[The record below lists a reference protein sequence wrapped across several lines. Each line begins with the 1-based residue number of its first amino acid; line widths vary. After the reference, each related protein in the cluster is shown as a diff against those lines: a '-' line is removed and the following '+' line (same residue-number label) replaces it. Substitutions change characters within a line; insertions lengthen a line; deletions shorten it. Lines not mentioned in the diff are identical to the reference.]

1 MKAPSITSPK
11 KQIPS
16 SISNG
21 HHGKRGFALI
31 ATISVMVLLV
41 MIALAML
48 SLSTI
53 ELRASQNGRAMAEA
67 RANARM
73 ALMIAIGEL
82 QKSMG
87 PDQRVSAPAQLVH
100 EDAPRGLTG
109 VWRSH
114 HATAANPSVDPNENF
129 LRWLVSSPDHARKI
143 DVSTLPTGNGQVARL
158 MGEGTLG
165 ADAAANDLFDAPIV
179 GVDATGTSGAGGYAY
194 AVLDEA
200 VKARID
206 LEPRTNPH
214 GEAGMQARLGEA
226 VRFGAEAIPGIAPDG
241 FPWWENSGQARAV
254 SLASGSLLTGQTA
267 LGQRNH
273 DLTVWTRGVLS
284 DTARGGLR
292 GDLSVLCDNLPTD
305 FINQRIY
312 SDSTAATAPSN
323 PYWAGLRDFA
333 TRYRTI
339 KSSPTEKYQVSASV
353 PDGFTPYLEQGNL
366 ITSNPGHSPNGAPLV
381 PVVTKVEMVFSIL
394 TRDPHV
400 GMGYIQH
407 YDPLH
412 RYMLYMVY
420 SPVITIYNPY
430 NIPMTFYPPRI
441 RLANIPIGLQFYI
454 NGEPQNTQHVSLNQ
468 CYIWRET
475 DQNHRKEFY
484 LKLVDQR
491 SGGATSA
498 GSQITLAPGE
508 TRIYGSA
515 VDPNWSWADE
525 DMGNRTMF
533 DWNDD
538 VTSKAEPFELSS
550 GWNGPG
556 VGFSLDYLHPKHFW
570 RPGTDES
577 GAVMLRPDDMVN
589 VSFEPLM
596 HASSNNQFTAT
607 IELDHNG
614 QGDYKPASVLELAFD
629 STEEMQALFAD
640 RLQDDIKFPALLDP
654 DVMAIDLYE
663 RNDTPIKDY
672 ASVRQ
677 FAHFT
682 FSNKTAIDAGTASRP
697 GTINPAT
704 SLITRI
710 DAGQD
715 PAIQSMEVTML
726 QVENPGAGNPGA
738 IEIDPQDRG
747 YSFTGNTAM
756 TGVRSFPLYEVPT
769 IPPQSIAQ
777 IRHAGLA
784 NSGHLP
790 HFAWTAG
797 ESWAHPLLPR
807 DKVVE
812 TTSLQST
819 PYLDHSWL
827 ANTELWDSWFFSTIC
842 SYEGAAF
849 GNSQAQDMEDVL
861 RGFLTSDQ
869 KLLNTRLDP
878 RVTTAA
884 EASALAAEVAGAD
897 DAYRKTARH
906 LWVKGPF
913 NVNSLSV
920 DAWKAV
926 LSSLNKAE
934 ITYTTYDN
942 ELDWSTRVEESEQAE
957 RPLLRHRRPA
967 GPPVNEASAREDRWR
982 GFRQLGDEELEALAE
997 AICEVIRER
1006 GPFLSLADFVNR
1018 DPESE
1023 ELDHALRGALQEAID
1038 RSDVNK
1044 IFSSDPLDLNRDGR
1058 QIPLAEVKADGF
1070 AFPEAIAGDN
1080 FQGAPSYISQGDILS
1095 ALGTAPTVHSD
1106 TFRIR
1111 SYGETVRG
1119 GKVVAR
1125 AWCEA
1130 IVQRTPDF
1138 IDPQD
1143 SAETR
1148 LENLTS
1154 GPNRQ
1159 FGRRFKIVGFRWL
1172 SPDEI

>member
-1 MKAPSITSPK
+1 MRNISPSGHDHVKSGD
-11 KQIPS
+11 PS
-16 SISNG
+16 
-21 HHGKRGFALI
+21 GFALI

-53 ELRASQNGRAMAEA
+53 ELRASQNGKAMAEA
-67 RANARM
+67 KANARM

-87 PDQRVSAPAQLVH
+87 PDQRVSAPAELVH
-100 EDAPRGLTG
+100 QDAPRGLTG

-114 HATAANPSVDPNENF
+114 RATAANPSVDPDDNF
-129 LRWLVSSPDHARKI
+129 LRWLVSSPDYARKG
-143 DVSTLPTGNGQVARL
+143 DVSTLPTVSGRVARL
-158 MGEGTLG
+158 MGEGTMG
-165 ADAAANDLFDAPIV
+165 TDAAANDFFDASIV
-179 GVDATGTSGAGGYAY
+179 GVVATGTSGPGGYAY

-200 VKARID
+200 TKARID
-206 LEPRTNPH
+206 IEPGTNPH
-214 GEAGMQARLGEA
+214 GEAGLQARLGEA
-226 VRFGAEAIPGIAPDG
+226 MRFGAEAIPGIAPDG
-241 FPWWENSGQARAV
+241 FAWWENSGQRRSV
-254 SLASGSLLTGQTA
+254 SLASGSLLTGQSA

-273 DLTVWTRGVLS
+273 DLTAWSRGVLS

-305 FINQRIY
+305 FTNERIY
-312 SDSTAATAPSN
+312 SDSLAATAASN
-323 PYWAGLRDFA
+323 PYWATLRDFA
-333 TRYRTI
+333 TRYRTLR
-339 KSSPTEKYQVSASV
+339 SSPTEKYLVAASV
-353 PDGFTPYLEQGNL
+353 PEGFTPYLEQGNL
-366 ITSNPGHSPNGAPLV
+366 ITPNPGHSPNGAPLA
-381 PVVTKVEMVFSIL
+381 PVVTKVEMMFSIL

-400 GMGYIQH
+400 GMGYIQY

-441 RLANIPIGLQFYI
+441 RLANIPIGLQFFI

-475 DQNHRKEFY
+475 NPNHRKEFY
-484 LKLVDQR
+484 LKLVE
-491 SGGATSA
+491 SNSA
-498 GSQITLAPGE
+498 SRQITLGPGE

-515 VDPNWSWADE
+515 IDPNWSWAKE

-556 VGFSLDYLHPKHFW
+556 VGFNLDYLHPKHFW
-570 RPGTDES
+570 RRNTDES
-577 GAVMLRPDDMVN
+577 GAVMLRQDDMVN

-596 HASSNNQFTAT
+596 HASANNQFTAT
-607 IELDHNG
+607 IELDRSG
-614 QGDYKPASVLELAFD
+614 RGDYTPASVLELAFD
-629 STEEMQALFAD
+629 STAEMQTLFSD
-640 RLQDDIKFPALLDP
+640 RQQGDIQFPAKLDP
-654 DVMAIDLYE
+654 GVRAIDLYE
-663 RNDTPIKDY
+663 KNNTPIKDY

-682 FSNKTAIDAGTASRP
+682 FSNKTGVDAGTATRP

-704 SLITRI
+704 SLITRV

-726 QVENPGAGNPGA
+726 QVENPGAGNAGA
-738 IEIDPQDRG
+738 IEIDPQNRG

-756 TGVRSFPLYEVPT
+756 SGIRAFPLYEVPT

-777 IRHAGLA
+777 VRHAGLA

-790 HFAWTAG
+790 HFAYTAG

-812 TTSLQST
+812 TTRLQST
-819 PYLDHSWL
+819 PFLDHSWL

-842 SYEGAAF
+842 SYEGKAF
-849 GNSQAQDMEDVL
+849 GNNQEQDMEDVL
-861 RGFLTSDQ
+861 GGFLAGEQ
-869 KLLNTRLDP
+869 PLLNTRLNP

-884 EASALAAEVAGAD
+884 EASALAAEITGAD
-897 DAYRKTARH
+897 DAYRKTAQH

-926 LSSLNKAE
+926 LSSLNKTQ

-942 ELDWSTRVEESEQAE
+942 ELDWSTRTEKSEQAE

-967 GPPVNEASAREDRWR
+967 GPAVDENSSREDRWR
-982 GFRQLGDEELEALAE
+982 GYRSLEDEELEALAV

-1023 ELDHALRGALQEAID
+1023 NIDHALRGALQEAID

-1044 IFSSDPLDLNRDGR
+1044 IFSSDPLDLGRDGR
-1058 QIPLAEVKADGF
+1058 QIPLAEVQADGF

-1080 FQGAPSYISQGDILS
+1080 FQGAPSSISQGDILS

-1111 SYGETVRG
+1111 SYGETIRR

-1138 IDPQD
+1138 IDSQD
-1143 SAETR
+1143 SAETH
-1148 LENLTS
+1148 LEDLKS
-1154 GPNRQ
+1154 GSNQQ
-1159 FGRRFKIVGFRWL
+1159 FGRHFKIVGFRWL
-1172 SPDEI
+1172 NSEEI